1 MIFLNTVS
9 ISCPWEIVAMEIN
22 KINKI
27 GFFIAHLILKMIHRW
42 RFCDRTLKVL
52 TPLAALSA
60 QVLRV

>member
-1 MIFLNTVS
+1 
-9 ISCPWEIVAMEIN
+9 MEIN

-42 RFCDRTLKVL
+42 RFYDRTFDAL

-60 QVLRV
+60 QVPRV